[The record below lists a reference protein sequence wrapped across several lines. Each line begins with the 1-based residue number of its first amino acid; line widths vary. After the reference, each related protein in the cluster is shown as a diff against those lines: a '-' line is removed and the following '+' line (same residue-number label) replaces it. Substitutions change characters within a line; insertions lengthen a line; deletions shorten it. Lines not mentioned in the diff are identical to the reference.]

1 MISYSLLGS
10 KELMLLIMHQD
21 ASTFYLKLKRKNK
34 QLLKKKEREKL
45 SIHKSPSL
53 SLELSC

>member
-1 MISYSLLGS
+1 MISFALLGS

-34 QLLKKKEREKL
+34 QLEKKEKKEKL

-53 SLELSC
+53 S

>member
-34 QLLKKKEREKL
+34 QLKKKKKRKR
-45 SIHKSPSL
+45 KKKQP
-53 SLELSC
+53 